1 MERLVLEPARL
12 LDPDEPDE
20 CAGALV
26 VEGGRIASRLAPGAA
41 PPADARRVALAGLML
56 APGFLD
62 LHYHGALIFTP
73 PAEAAAALARA
84 GLALLPTGVTGFL
97 PTTVTWPAAELRAH
111 VSAWARAADAQGA
124 PVDRAAALGLHLE
137 GPWIRP
143 EAAGAQP
150 KSGIRPY
157 RDADA
162 ELLDR
167 SEGHAR
173 LVTLAPEAEG
183 ASALLAVLARRG
195 IVASLGHSLADAATC
210 ERAIG
215 AGARHVTH
223 LFNAMGAFHHR
234 APGLIG
240 VALGDD
246 RVSCDLIC
254 DGVHV
259 HPAALRAAARAKGDR
274 LALITDN
281 VAIPTT
287 SEHANTFPSFGAGAV
302 RDDGAALRLADGT
315 LAGSRLTL
323 DRALANAQA
332 FGALSRLAAVRA
344 LTLAPARVLGIER
357 ERGSLRPGARAD
369 FAMIGADG
377 GIAET
382 WISGRRVWRREGGA

>member
-1 MERLVLEPARL
+1 MERLVLEPALL
-12 LDPDEPDE
+12 LDPEERSERAD
-20 CAGALV
+20 ALI
-26 VEGGRIASRLAPGAA
+26 VEDGRIAGRLAPGQPA
-41 PPADARRVALAGLML
+41 PDAARRVALPGVAL

-73 PAEAAAALARA
+73 PDAVPAALART
-84 GLALLPTGVTGFL
+84 GTALLATGVTSFL
-97 PTTVTWPAAELRAH
+97 PTTLTWPAAQLATH
-111 VSAWARAADAQGA
+111 VSAWARAVADQSA
-124 PVDRAAALGLHLE
+124 PADRAAALGLHLE
-137 GPWIRP
+137 GPWIRA

-167 SEGHAR
+167 AEGLAR
-173 LVTLAPEAEG
+173 LVTFAPEAEG
-183 ASALLAVLARRG
+183 ASALLAALGRRG
-195 IVASLGHSLADAATC
+195 IVAALGHSLADAAEC
-210 ERAIG
+210 ERAIA

-246 RVSCDLIC
+246 RLSCDLIC

-259 HPAALRAAARAKGDR
+259 HPAALRTAARAKGDR

-281 VAIPTT
+281 VAIP
-287 SEHANTFPSFGAGAV
+287 SPIEHANALPSFGSGAV
-302 RDDGAALRLADGT
+302 RDDGVALRLADGR

-332 FGALSRLAAVRA
+332 FGMLSRLAAVRA
-344 LTLAPARVLGIER
+344 LTLAPARVLGLER

-377 GIAET
+377 GVAET
-382 WISGRRVWRREGGA
+382 WIGGRCVWRREGAP